1 MLFIICLIV
10 AIVAIIAATIFQRN
24 DHDIASLISGIIAFP
39 TSAAAIIMMIAL
51 AITYVGYPATEARW
65 QERYASLNTR
75 IENHMY
81 TDEDRNELIEAVQKW
96 NEDFAAQ
103 EKSHGDFW
111 VGIFNPESIDGL
123 SKIDLERI
131 DGGKID

>member
-10 AIVAIIAATIFQRN
+10 TVISIFLAFMFN
-24 DHDIASLISGIIAFP
+24 KKDCDIASLIAGIVALP
-39 TSAAAIIMMIAL
+39 TAAATIIML
-51 AITYVGYPATEARW
+51 FVLLITYTGCPKTEAQW

-81 TDEDRNELIEAVQKW
+81 YPWDREDLIEEVQKW

-103 EKSHGDFW
+103 ERSHNDFW
-111 VGIFNPESIDGL
+111 VGIFNPESIEGL
-123 SKIDLERI
+123 DKIDLTRI
-131 DGGKID
+131 E